1 MRSSSLCDYI
11 NAYTLA
17 KGTIT
22 VPDTA
27 AEGPAVNYNNKKV
40 VFKNVAPFTSCITEL
55 NNTQE
60 DNVED
65 IDLVI
70 TMHNLIEYSNAYSE
84 TSGGLWQYYRVELAL
99 NNNCNIIDNT
109 NGNTNGNNSIS
120 FNFN

>member
-1 MRSSSLCDYI
+1 MRSSSLCDYS

-22 VPDTA
+22 VSDTA

-40 VFKNVAPFTSCITEL
+40 VFKNFAPFTSCITEL

-65 IDLVI
+65 IDVVMTTL
-70 TMHNLIEYSNAYSE
+70 
-84 TSGGLWQYYRVELAL
+84 R
-99 NNNCNIIDNT
+99 II
-109 NGNTNGNNSIS
+109 
-120 FNFN
+120 

>member
-1 MRSSSLCDYI
+1 MRSPSLCDYS
-11 NAYTLA
+11 NAYIIA

-22 VPDTA
+22 VPNTA

-40 VFKNVAPFTSCITEL
+40 KFKNFAPFTSCITEL

-65 IDLVI
+65 IDIVI
-70 TMHNLIEYSNAYSE
+70 PMHNLIEYSNAYSE
-84 TSGGLWQYYRVELAL
+84 TSGGLWRYYRDELAL
-99 NNNCNIIDNT
+99 DNNGNIIDNT
-109 NGNTNGNNSIS
+109 NGNTNGNKSIS